1 MTEPADAPE
10 AADNSPPPEGDP
22 GDVLDSFK
30 TGTDGADNEN
40 VHDAIGGR
48 PRLSWNPVTDGG
60 GRAPTE
66 SADER
71 SSFHFDLGGA
81 LARLG
86 EHQDIPPAESR
97 QATPPPPPPPAP
109 PAVEPPPPPPSV
121 EHALPQ
127 RAAGAARPAEAPAAE
142 APAADRALPQRAP
155 ATPETTSA
163 PLEPLPR
170 RGERPAAEAPA
181 AAGPVTPR
189 DPGTGPY
196 VTARRSVFD
205 DVASAPGSTM
215 PPSVRAPAVPI
226 VPPPATPA
234 GAAPAAPTLPAAPS
248 GPMLP
253 TLPAAT
259 SHAHPMYTPPI
270 ESAPSTPDI
279 NALRSAQLRA
289 SRQQRKGKMFSRT
302 MLALFVIALAVAGA
316 LYFGREYLFP
326 TEWDQTLT
334 PIVDDIQN
342 DRGVEFDHTVG
353 LVKQPSADYA
363 LTIGRLVV
371 DDGWLGQVPV
381 WRALGLTAGEPT
393 VEGIAPTLAATR
405 VAVYDP
411 DADRIYMSADASPE
425 AAAADLRVAL
435 EQAFAAQQ
443 GNAES
448 PVPDE
453 TNPGFLGVSPPQQI
467 VDAAIATYLAERDT
481 AGVGAAEAS
490 GTTPASETGTMSA
503 LPVPIEY
510 ELAAID
516 DLGEALLSAAGVDPA
531 AARFGVAFPDDVG
544 AALDD
549 GARPTA
555 SGALQV
561 GDRSLAPP
569 IALGVDDWSLVWG
582 SRLPQP
588 TVDQLASIVVA
599 DSFRPI
605 DRGGLTCAI
614 GVFETANPI
623 DGATVLAA
631 MQTWAAASPAG
642 AQTTVTQLAETRTQL
657 SSCDPGADATTVPQA
672 GAVDAVINRQLT
684 RLAG

>member
-1 MTEPADAPE
+1 MTEPADTPE

-30 TGTDGADNEN
+30 AGADRADNDN

-48 PRLSWNPVTDGG
+48 PRLNWSPVTDGG
-60 GRAPTE
+60 GRAPAE

-86 EHQDIPPAESR
+86 DQPPTPPAESL
-97 QATPPPPPPPAP
+97 QATPAPPAPPAPPVVPPPPPPA
-109 PAVEPPPPPPSV
+109 V

-127 RAAGAARPAEAPAAE
+127 RAPGAVRSADPSAAPV
-142 APAADRALPQRAP
+142 ADDTLPQRA
-155 ATPETTSA
+155 AAAPEAAPA

-170 RGERPAAEAPA
+170 RGERPAAEAPVA
-181 AAGPVTPR
+181 PGPVTPR

-205 DVASAPGSTM
+205 DVASAPGTTM
-215 PPSVRAPAVPI
+215 PPSVRPPAVPI

-234 GAAPAAPTLPAAPS
+234 GAAPAAPMLPPAGA

-259 SHAHPMYTPPI
+259 PHATPMYTPPI
-270 ESAPSTPDI
+270 ESAPSTPEI

-289 SRQQRKGKMFSRT
+289 SRQQRKGRMFSRT
-302 MLALFVIALAVAGA
+302 MLALFVIGGLIAAALV
-316 LYFGREYLFP
+316 FGRRYLFP
-326 TEWDQTLT
+326 TEWDQSLT

-342 DRGVEFDHTVG
+342 ERGVEFDHTVG
-353 LVKQPSADYA
+353 LVEQPSADYA

-371 DDGWLGQVPV
+371 DDSWLAQVPV
-381 WRALGLTAGEPT
+381 WRALGLTTGEPT
-393 VEGIAPTLAATR
+393 VDGVAPALAANR
-405 VAVYDP
+405 LAVYDP

-425 AAAADLRVAL
+425 AAAADLRLAL
-435 EQAFAAQQ
+435 EQAYAAQQ
-443 GNAES
+443 GDAES
-448 PVPDE
+448 AVPE
-453 TNPGFLGVSPPQQI
+453 ESNTGFLGVSPPRQI
-467 VDAAIATYLAERDT
+467 VDNAIAAYLAVRET
-481 AGVGAAEAS
+481 AGATTGDAS
-490 GTTPASETGTMSA
+490 GTTPAEAGPSSA
-503 LPVPIEY
+503 LPLPIEY

-516 DLGEALLSAAGVDPA
+516 DLGEALLSWAGVDPTTV
-531 AARFGVAFPDDVG
+531 RFGAPYPDAVG

-555 SGALQV
+555 SGALQA

-569 IALGVDDWSLVWG
+569 IPLGVDDWSLVWG

-588 TVDQLASIVVA
+588 TVDQLASVVVA

-605 DRGGLTCAI
+605 DRGGLTCAVA
-614 GVFETANPI
+614 VFETANPT

-631 MQTWAAASPAG
+631 MQTWAATSPAG

-657 SSCDPGADATTVPQA
+657 SSCDPGADAATVPQP
-672 GAVDAVINRQLT
+672 GDVDAVINRQLT